1 MPIRRTRFERVYSLL
16 ILTQGVDG
24 LLELVCGLVLLVAPR
39 ITGGML
45 EAVAAELAEGT
56 SPLRDAAARSIASA
70 GGGVVTGAAPLAT
83 FLLVHAVVKLVTVRA
98 LLRRAV
104 RWYPWAI
111 AALTVL
117 LGAQIVDLVAA
128 PQVGGAVLGTLDVVV
143 ILVVGWEYRRLRA
156 ETGADETA
164 GVRRPPR
171 RPGAR
176 VLDLQ
181 GAEQR

>member
-1 MPIRRTRFERVYSLL
+1 MPTRRTRFERVYSLL
-16 ILTQGVDG
+16 ILVKGVDG
-24 LLELVCGLVLLVAPR
+24 LLEFVCGLVLLMAPR
-39 ITGGML
+39 ITGAML
-45 EAVAAELAEGT
+45 ESVAAELAEGT
-56 SPLRDAAARSIASA
+56 FPLRDAAARSIASV
-70 GGGVVTGAAPLAT
+70 GGGVVTGAAPLAA
-83 FLLVHAVVKLVTVRA
+83 FLLVHAVVKLVTVQA

-128 PQVGGAVLGTLDVVV
+128 PRVGGAVLGTLDVVV
-143 ILVVGWEYRRLRA
+143 IAVVGWEYRRLRA
-156 ETGADETA
+156 ESGSIEAPEVHHSTGLA
-164 GVRRPPR
+164 GV
-171 RPGAR
+171 R

>member
-1 MPIRRTRFERVYSLL
+1 MPTRRTRFERVYSLL
-16 ILTQGVDG
+16 ILAKGVDG
-24 LLELVCGLVLLVAPR
+24 LLELVGGLVLLVAPR
-39 ITGGML
+39 ITGALL
-45 EAVAAELAEGT
+45 ESVAAELAEGT

-70 GGGVVTGAAPLAT
+70 GGGVVTGAVPLAA
-83 FLLVHAVVKLVTVRA
+83 FLLVHAVVKLVTVGA

-117 LGAQIVDLVAA
+117 LGAQVVDLVAA
-128 PQVGGAVLGTLDVVV
+128 PRIGGAVLGILDVVV

-156 ETGADETA
+156 ETSADGT
-164 GVRRPPR
+164 
-171 RPGAR
+171 PGAR
-176 VLDLQ
+176 RPTGRAGARMLDLQ